1 MIDSQQCRDYARD
14 CIRMQAPRGRLWSA
28 ERKFYE
34 AYFLGK
40 PLGNVPKLIYQQV
53 SYAIRPLG
61 LLARRRDVFQRV
73 KPSIANGP
81 DHKPEFANLGLHLS
95 CYWRLQFNYG
105 GHISP

>member
-1 MIDSQQCRDYARD
+1 MRVEHSRNAQLTQCRR
-14 CIRMQAPRGRLWSA
+14 RGGGFGPLNV
-28 ERKFYE
+28 KFYE

-73 KPSIANGP
+73 KPSIANGA
-81 DHKPEFANLGLHLS
+81 DHRPKFANFGLHLS
-95 CYWRLQFNYG
+95 CYWRLRFNYG
-105 GHISP
+105 GHINP